1 MWYKK
6 YRQRTKG
13 DSYYKSCPLPTAHA
27 DGLKLG
33 ERVWWAKTIKKEERK
48 YVTFFIILVGLVQ
61 AAEKKVS
68 LSLSLSQALLSPCII
83 IHSVSGFQAF
93 RLLGLPASVRE
104 CYKVKSICQMGE
116 AYSLSLSIIAGKL
129 LPQPNS
135 LVHLLTNILYY
146 SPQNVGLTVFTTH
159 CDHNAYNF
167 PPNMA
172 LFVPWCS
179 PFDHGKKKI
188 SQ

>member
-48 YVTFFIILVGLVQ
+48 YVTFFIILAGLVQ
-61 AAEKKVS
+61 AAEKKV
-68 LSLSLSQALLSPCII
+68 SLSLSQALLSPCII

-93 RLLGLPASVRE
+93 RLACLSKRVLQGKRHMPNGRGLL
-104 CYKVKSICQMGE
+104 
-116 AYSLSLSIIAGKL
+116 SLSLYHCRETAPPTKQPCPFAYQHTL
-129 LPQPNS
+129 LFSTKRGPNRIHYSLWPQC
-135 LVHLLTNILYY
+135 L
-146 SPQNVGLTVFTTH
+146 
-159 CDHNAYNF
+159 
-167 PPNMA
+167 
-172 LFVPWCS
+172 
-179 PFDHGKKKI
+179 
-188 SQ
+188 

>member
-1 MWYKK
+1 MMGKNYKERRK
-6 YRQRTKG
+6 KICHFLHNSGKG
-13 DSYYKSCPLPTAHA
+13 WCRLQK
-27 DGLKLG
+27 
-33 ERVWWAKTIKKEERK
+33 RK
-48 YVTFFIILVGLVQ
+48 
-61 AAEKKVS
+61 S
-68 LSLSLSQALLSPCII
+68 LSLSLKLSLVLASSFIQ
-83 IHSVSGFQAF
+83 FQAF

-172 LFVPWCS
+172 LFVP
-179 PFDHGKKKI
+179 
-188 SQ
+188 

>member
-1 MWYKK
+1 MMGKNYK
-6 YRQRTKG
+6 
-13 DSYYKSCPLPTAHA
+13 
-27 DGLKLG
+27 
-33 ERVWWAKTIKKEERK
+33 ERRKKICHFLHNSGRAGAGCRK
-48 YVTFFIILVGLVQ
+48 
-61 AAEKKVS
+61 ES

-116 AYSLSLSIIAGKL
+116 AYSLSIIAGKL

-172 LFVPWCS
+172 LFVP
-179 PFDHGKKKI
+179 
-188 SQ
+188 

>member
-116 AYSLSLSIIAGKL
+116 AYSLSLSL
-129 LPQPNS
+129 S
-135 LVHLLTNILYY
+135 LQGN
-146 SPQNVGLTVFTTH
+146 
-159 CDHNAYNF
+159 
-167 PPNMA
+167 
-172 LFVPWCS
+172 CS
-179 PFDHGKKKI
+179 PNQTALSICLPTYSIILHKTWA
-188 SQ
+188 